1 MKNKILGN
9 KLFKSGKVLIA
20 VAGVS
25 VIMTSAVI
33 PAISTASANTNKV
46 TPVHTAS
53 NWRANDQ
60 KTVDNN
66 MRSQG
71 IDSIN
76 DLSNYTVVWGDTL
89 TTIANHFHT
98 TADELKNK
106 FNIVNADFIVAG
118 FKLSD
123 QSQFNSIGRE
133 LLSSSITSLN
143 KNTTAAYLQKPT
155 NIYRRSN
162 SNNST
167 FNTEQK
173 QVVAVNHD
181 YSVTANNNAADKAAA
196 NKAAAGQAAADK
208 AAAGQAADKAAA
220 DKAAAEQAAGQAAD
234 KAAADKAAADQ
245 AAADKA
251 AANKAA
257 AGQAAADKAAA
268 DKAAADK
275 AAADKA
281 AADKAA
287 ADKAAAEQAA
297 ADKAAADKAAA
308 DKAAAD
314 KAAADKA
321 AAEQAAAD
329 KAAAE
334 QAAADKAAAE
344 QAAADKA
351 AAEQAAADKAA
362 ADKAAAD
369 KAAADKAAADKAA
382 AEQAAADKAAAEQAA
397 ADKAAADKAA
407 ADKAA
412 ADKAAADKA
421 AADKAAA
428 DKAAAE
434 QAAAKKAA
442 ADKAAAEQAA
452 ADKAAAEQAAAKK
465 AAADKAA
472 ADKAA
477 ADKAAADKAAADTPF
492 ADKAVHT
499 IYTGTNTYLYTTKEL
514 TTIATTPL
522 QGDTSVIAYPDGITT
537 ALTGKNAGD
546 LAIPVTYKGQNLYFK
561 GTFEGLTSNG
571 LYPDGYYYALTDTAF
586 YGVVKPTDPSVKLDA
601 PFLNGSTWFYS
612 FDGGS
617 TIYSYQNNV
626 WTGHT
631 FLNAA
636 ADKAAADK
644 AAADKAAAE
653 QAAADKAAA
662 DKAAAEQAAAKKA
675 AADKA
680 AADKAAADKAA
691 ADKAAADKAAAD
703 KAAAD
708 KAAADKAAADKAA
721 ADKAAADK
729 AAADKAAA
737 DKAAADKAAADK
749 AAADKAAADKAAADK
764 AAADKAAAD
773 KAAADKAAA
782 DKAAA
787 DKAAADKAAA
797 DKAAADK
804 AAGDE
809 SSTPLN
815 MTLSAYGDD
824 TVGKYAKSLFVTL
837 TGFDGRP
844 MTVTG
849 IKVSE
854 GNGLTTSYTEEQLQ
868 GMGFNVHPKSGN
880 GLIGDLPSQDE
891 SKMWDTSNLTVN
903 VDVKLEN
910 GQTTTFTDKIIP
922 SLSNNSGDESS
933 TPLNMTLSAYGDDT
947 VGKYAK
953 SLFVTLTGFDGRPM
967 TVTGIKVSEG
977 NGLTTSY
984 TEEQLQGMG
993 FNVHPKSGN
1002 GLIGDLPS
1010 QDESKMWDTSN
1021 LTVNVD
1027 VKLENGQTT
1036 TFTDKII
1043 PSLSNNSGDE
1053 SSTPLNMTLSAYG
1066 DDTVGKYAKSLFVT
1080 LTGFDGRPMTV
1091 TGIKV
1096 SEGNGLTTSY
1106 TEEQLQGMG
1115 FNVHP
1120 KSGNGLIGDLPSQ
1133 DESKMWDTSNL
1144 TVSVDVKLENGQ
1156 TTTLT
1161 DKIR

>member
-1 MKNKILGN
+1 
-9 KLFKSGKVLIA
+9 
-20 VAGVS
+20 
-25 VIMTSAVI
+25 
-33 PAISTASANTNKV
+33 
-46 TPVHTAS
+46 
-53 NWRANDQ
+53 
-60 KTVDNN
+60 
-66 MRSQG
+66 
-71 IDSIN
+71 
-76 DLSNYTVVWGDTL
+76 
-89 TTIANHFHT
+89 
-98 TADELKNK
+98 
-106 FNIVNADFIVAG
+106 
-118 FKLSD
+118 
-123 QSQFNSIGRE
+123 
-133 LLSSSITSLN
+133 
-143 KNTTAAYLQKPT
+143 
-155 NIYRRSN
+155 
-162 SNNST
+162 
-167 FNTEQK
+167 
-173 QVVAVNHD
+173 
-181 YSVTANNNAADKAAA
+181 
-196 NKAAAGQAAADK
+196 
-208 AAAGQAADKAAA
+208 
-220 DKAAAEQAAGQAAD
+220 
-234 KAAADKAAADQ
+234 
-245 AAADKA
+245 
-251 AANKAA
+251 
-257 AGQAAADKAAA
+257 
-268 DKAAADK
+268 
-275 AAADKA
+275 
-281 AADKAA
+281 
-287 ADKAAAEQAA
+287 
-297 ADKAAADKAAA
+297 
-308 DKAAAD
+308 
-314 KAAADKA
+314 
-321 AAEQAAAD
+321 
-329 KAAAE
+329 
-334 QAAADKAAAE
+334 
-344 QAAADKA
+344 
-351 AAEQAAADKAA
+351 
-362 ADKAAAD
+362 
-369 KAAADKAAADKAA
+369 
-382 AEQAAADKAAAEQAA
+382 
-397 ADKAAADKAA
+397 
-407 ADKAA
+407 
-412 ADKAAADKA
+412 
-421 AADKAAA
+421 
-428 DKAAAE
+428 
-434 QAAAKKAA
+434 
-442 ADKAAAEQAA
+442 
-452 ADKAAAEQAAAKK
+452 
-465 AAADKAA
+465 
-472 ADKAA
+472 
-477 ADKAAADKAAADTPF
+477 
-492 ADKAVHT
+492 
-499 IYTGTNTYLYTTKEL
+499 
-514 TTIATTPL
+514 
-522 QGDTSVIAYPDGITT
+522 
-537 ALTGKNAGD
+537 
-546 LAIPVTYKGQNLYFK
+546 
-561 GTFEGLTSNG
+561 
-571 LYPDGYYYALTDTAF
+571 
-586 YGVVKPTDPSVKLDA
+586 
-601 PFLNGSTWFYS
+601 
-612 FDGGS
+612 
-617 TIYSYQNNV
+617 
-626 WTGHT
+626 
-631 FLNAA
+631 
-636 ADKAAADK
+636 
-644 AAADKAAAE
+644 
-653 QAAADKAAA
+653 
-662 DKAAAEQAAAKKA
+662 
-675 AADKA
+675 
-680 AADKAAADKAA
+680 
-691 ADKAAADKAAAD
+691 
-703 KAAAD
+703 
-708 KAAADKAAADKAA
+708 A

-933 TPLNMTLSAYGDDT
+933 APLNMTLSAYGDDT

-1053 SSTPLNMTLSAYG
+1053 SSAPLNMTLSAYG